1 MRDFLILLVLVV
13 LITAFL
19 RYPKPVQADEGVEVY
34 SGVSVDD
41 LDALLP
47 ETTAGWQRF
56 VVRQQSFKWF
66 AETCEAGNLP
76 LPDSFRI
83 SRTVSEYGIVRL
95 AGGSSYL
102 SMVYPEDEYLLVDD
116 FTHVNLSHDWL
127 MSFGLYCVYTYPGVT
142 VRLTCWDEWTYY
154 ACREDYNTLELPG
167 GTVTPVLVHETRGL
181 SRGHY
186 RAEMRCEHGNTC
198 DYGAVFVVAFQPIP
212 YPRSI
217 GGPSWIQRGR

>member
-1 MRDFLILLVLVV
+1 MRRFIILAVLGVFV
-13 LITAFL
+13 AALLSDT
-19 RYPKPVQADEGVEVY
+19 KPVQADEGVEAYPDVL
-34 SGVSVDD
+34 VDD

-47 ETTAGWQRF
+47 ETTAGWKRF
-56 VVRQQSFKWF
+56 VVRQQSLKWF

-116 FTHVNLSHDWL
+116 FQHVNLSHDWL

-154 ACREDYNTLELPG
+154 SCREDNNTLELRG

-186 RAEMRCEHGNTC
+186 RAEMKCEHGNTC
-198 DYGAVFVVAFQPIP
+198 DYGAVFIVAFEPIR
-212 YPRSI
+212 YPRHTS
-217 GGPSWIQRGR
+217 GHSWIQRGR